1 MSIFLPF
8 WGYTF
13 NNRSFKKRLRC
24 ITENSLFKSCLPW
37 NFFPVKNELLK
48 KRESSC
54 TCPFRDLDI
63 SAKYN
68 FYAYNNLI
76 LGLSFISIQIGHV
89 GIRSCNWIQS
99 GTHATMNSTFSTVL
113 YLSTYSLLVKKKLQF
128 EDVWRV
134 FLLHLFRGGE

>member
-1 MSIFLPF
+1 MRIFW
-8 WGYTF
+8 WGLHFF
-13 NNRSFKKRLRC
+13 NNRSLKRKTKMYHWKFPFQIMSAMKFFSSEKWAFEKKEKALA
-24 ITENSLFKSCLPW
+24 PA
-37 NFFPVKNELLK
+37 LL
-48 KRESSC
+48 
-54 TCPFRDLDI
+54 DLDI
-63 SAKYN
+63 LVKYN

-76 LGLSFISIQIGHV
+76 LGLSIISIQIGHV

-99 GTHATMNSTFSTVL
+99 GTQATMNSTFSTVL